1 MRSMKYAKDH
11 SSHPEI
17 VKRLKRADGHLRTIV
32 DMIEANRPCLEVAQ
46 QLHAVERAVSA
57 AKKALVHDHIDH
69 CLEHAISPATPGASA
84 ALSEF
89 KEITKYL

>member
-1 MRSMKYAKDH
+1 MKYAEVH

-32 DMIEANRPCLEVAQ
+32 DMMEANRPCLEVAQ

-89 KEITKYL
+89 REITKYL